1 MEEYEKQY
9 RVAKLSYL
17 QAYVVKLRN
26 IFISYF
32 GAVPF
37 WTVQLFDQNLIFVAK
52 LHNFK

>member
-17 QAYVVKLRN
+17 QAYVVNLRN
-26 IFISYF
+26 IFISSF

-37 WTVQLFDQNLIFVAK
+37 
-52 LHNFK
+52 